1 MEEAL
6 VYGAKNSAR
15 MPVYHRLDIGATYD
29 YQTKQG
35 RRAQWSFS
43 VYNLYSRQNAYDCF
57 YATKNPNKYDF
68 PLTDRTLKL
77 YQTSFFPII
86 PTFSWKLYFDYKTKE
101 QKIIEKQEKEQAKQN
116 KAPRKKHNWLY
127 FE

>member
-1 MEEAL
+1 
-6 VYGAKNSAR
+6 

-43 VYNLYSRQNAYDCF
+43 VYNLYSRQNAYDCV
-57 YATKNPNKYDF
+57 YAISDPSKEVRPSSNQS
-68 PLTDRTLKL
+68 LKL
-77 YQTSFFPII
+77 YQRSLFPII

-101 QKIIEKQEKEQAKQN
+101 QKIIEKQAKEQAKQN